1 MEPKFQTSF
10 IPKKTIDNDS
20 RNRVVAIS
28 DTNIF
33 TLAASIIFI
42 VTILLYG
49 GLYFYRDYVI
59 EEVKKADAALTEAE
73 AAIEPKKIKEIIS
86 NNSRINNSLKI
97 LDGHLAT
104 SKLMLFLQDSALK
117 KVKFNEFAYQNK
129 DGVPSIII
137 NSEVQNYN
145 SFAYQ
150 QKVLVEN
157 EYIQNSDFSDILLG
171 DNGNIKYRF
180 SGRIE
185 PSLVS
190 YKKSLEAL
198 TTN

>member
-42 VTILLYG
+42 VTLLLYG

-59 EEVKKADAALTEAE
+59 EQVKKADTALTEAE

-117 KVKFNEFAYQNK
+117 KVKFSEFTYQNK
-129 DGVPSIII
+129 DGVPSIVI
-137 NSEVQNYN
+137 NSEVQTYN

-157 EYIQNSDFSDILLG
+157 EYIQNSGFSDILLG
-171 DNGNIKYRF
+171 DNGNIKYKF

-185 PSLVS
+185 SSLVS
-190 YKKSLEAL
+190 YKKSLETL